1 MRNEKQPIPSA
12 AYWPHRIIKEI
23 IEQSE
28 RIGVLLKGYEI
39 RQGSC
44 ISLLFN
50 EPMQKCCHVDGTAN
64 FELLEKVQ
72 QLLKNI
78 DVQIAAVH
86 YEGLIAYNPVEVVV
100 CPTEK
105 VHDE

>member
-1 MRNEKQPIPSA
+1 MGNEKQPIPAA

-28 RIGVLLKGYEI
+28 RIGLLLKGYEI
-39 RQGSC
+39 RQESC
-44 ISLLFN
+44 IAFLFN
-50 EPMQKCCHVDGTAN
+50 EPMQKCCHVDSTAN
-64 FELLEKVQ
+64 FVLLEKVQ

-86 YEGLIAYNPVEVVV
+86 YDGLIMYNPVEVMV
-100 CPTEK
+100 CPTGK
-105 VHDE
+105 VCD